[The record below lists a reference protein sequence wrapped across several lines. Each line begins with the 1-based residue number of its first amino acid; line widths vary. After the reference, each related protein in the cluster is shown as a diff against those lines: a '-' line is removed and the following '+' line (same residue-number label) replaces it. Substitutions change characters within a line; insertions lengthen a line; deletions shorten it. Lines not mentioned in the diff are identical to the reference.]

1 MASGD
6 SSAGAKKGVKSGDSK
21 RLMEF
26 LADEGVATRYNITFM
41 GAIVKERAEEALEAY
56 SVADRSK
63 PAILGQTL
71 HSVLDEMSDDTEL
84 FEKLLKS
91 YPRCIGSCKSRE
103 RRPY

>member
-1 MASGD
+1 MESL
-6 SSAGAKKGVKSGDSK
+6 AG
-21 RLMEF
+21 
-26 LADEGVATRYNITFM
+26 EGVATRYNITFM
-41 GAIVKERAEEALEAY
+41 GAIMKERTEEALEAY

-91 YPRCIGSCKSRE
+91 YPRRMAAVKAEKGGHTE
-103 RRPY
+103 Y